1 MREHIDLCVTT
12 FYGIAVPFILNTKAH
27 HDLFN
32 VLIAATDYSSL
43 TLILYSSHLVLSRV
57 GARDS
62 EYLTPR
68 IDRIKYLI
76 LKK

>member
-1 MREHIDLCVTT
+1 MT
-12 FYGIAVPFILNTKAH
+12 FS
-27 HDLFN
+27 D
-32 VLIAATDYSSL
+32 VLILATDDSSL
-43 TLILYSSHLVLSRV
+43 TVLLYSPHLVLSRV